1 MSANQSVI
9 QYMKERQWVI
19 DQKAERKRYLYR
31 MAQEGKY
38 DPDIA
43 SKIGSMLI
51 YNQLIEQSLMDI
63 ITMSIHYIKATLWP
77 VSVSLKLD
85 LDKATFGKMIGY
97 FEQCATIEPNRELL
111 LSHLTKFNLK
121 RNMVVHEL
129 FDIQDLNKLSIE
141 LNQYA
146 TLADEILK
154 LLREYDDRICENFN
168 QLARSK
174 RFDQPEK

>member
-1 MSANQSVI
+1 MSTNPCVI
-9 QYMKERQWVI
+9 QYMKDRQWVI

-31 MAQEGKY
+31 LAQEGRH

-51 YNQLIEQSLMDI
+51 YNQLIEQSLVDI
-63 ITMSIHYIKATLWP
+63 VTMSIHYIKATLWP
-77 VSVSLKLD
+77 VSVSLELD
-85 LDKATFGKMIGY
+85 LDKATFGKMIAY
-97 FEQCATIEPNRELL
+97 FEQYATIEPNRELL

-129 FDIQDLNKLSIE
+129 FDIQDLNKLAIE

-154 LLREYDDRICENFN
+154 LLREYDDRVCENFC
-168 QLARSK
+168 QLERSGK
-174 RFDQPEK
+174 FDQIEK